1 MCMKKRQW
9 QQCHGH
15 MRCCAG
21 TVPIGCAAVLCA
33 ALHCTADYRWR
44 VPTLPALA
52 AQHSLQVGEC
62 SRLIAGLTPNC
73 TGKCEAAWEANY
85 HTCLAPVWDT
95 EVGTLRVLTQG

>member
-1 MCMKKRQW
+1 MLA
-9 QQCHGH
+9 
-15 MRCCAG
+15 RCRL
-21 TVPIGCAAVLCA
+21 VVLRFS
-33 ALHCTADYRWR
+33 ALHCTAQHSTADYRWR

-85 HTCLAPVWDT
+85 HSCLAPVWDT